1 MGLLFSLQQVMNGK
15 PAASPPD
22 DTIVQVKE
30 VVKRFKVGDGE
41 ITILKGVS
49 FEVKQGEFLTIV
61 GPSGNGKSTLL
72 NMITGIDRP
81 SEGEVIVTG
90 RPVHKMSENQLAA
103 WRGDNVGI
111 IFQFFQMLPALSL
124 VQNVI
129 LPMDFANK
137 YSTKERRE
145 RAMDLLEL
153 VGLADQAHKLP
164 SMVSGGQQ
172 QRAAIARALAND
184 PPLLVADEPTGNLDS
199 RTAGD
204 VFELFSKLV
213 EQGKTMLMVTHD
225 KELAK
230 RVPRVIEIMNGNI
243 SRDEQ
248 VRVTA

>member
-1 MGLLFSLQQVMNGK
+1 MSKTNGHTNGNGNN
-15 PAASPPD
+15 S
-22 DTIVQVKE
+22 IIQVKD
-30 VVKRFKVGDGE
+30 VVKNFKVGDGE
-41 ITILKGVS
+41 VTILKGIS
-49 FEVKQGEFLTIV
+49 FDVKPGEFVSVV

-81 SEGEVIVTG
+81 SAGQVVVTG
-90 RPVHKMSENQLAA
+90 REVHKMSENQLAS
-103 WRGDNVGI
+103 WRGENVGI

-124 VQNVI
+124 LQNVI

-137 YSTKERRE
+137 YGPKERRE
-145 RAMDLLEL
+145 RAMELLET
-153 VGLADQAHKLP
+153 VGLADQAEKLP

-184 PPLLVADEPTGNLDS
+184 PPLLVADEPTGNLDT

-213 EQGKTMLMVTHD
+213 DQGKTMIMVTHD

-230 RVPRVIEIMNGNI
+230 RVPRVVEITNGKI
-243 SRDEQ
+243 TRDEF
-248 VRVTA
+248 VGGATWTGY